1 MQDVPEVFAVFRAS
15 IVFESINLIQHFFF
29 FFFQAVF
36 DHSHCQHGFL
46 ILSAILFWFLSE
58 H

>member
-29 FFFQAVF
+29 FFSGSV
-36 DHSHCQHGFL
+36 
-46 ILSAILFWFLSE
+46 
-58 H
+58 

>member
-29 FFFQAVF
+29 SGSV
-36 DHSHCQHGFL
+36 
-46 ILSAILFWFLSE
+46 
-58 H
+58 